1 MFRGLIGNYLSIFHQ
16 AVTIEVQ
23 KNSRVSS
30 KTACF
35 DDTLLD
41 FCTPMS
47 TVPGSHG
54 VTAGDWSPGTTH
66 SAPQGQGASRPMQA
80 TRCHLPR
87 DRPRRPRTT
96 TCGGWA
102 RGATTCGGGAGSCA
116 CGRRSG
122 GRPPPRRRGMLLPAA
137 AGPGALLPTAA
148 RSATTCGGAGSCAC
162 GRRSGGR
169 PPRRR
174 GRRGRRR

>member
-87 DRPRRPRTT
+87 DRPRRP
-96 TCGGWA
+96 
-102 RGATTCGGGAGSCA
+102 
-116 CGRRSG
+116 
-122 GRPPPRRRGMLLPAA
+122 GMLLPAA
-137 AGPGALLPTAA
+137 
-148 RSATTCGGAGSCAC
+148 GGARERYYLRRVGE
-162 GRRSGGR
+162 GRYYL
-169 PPRRR
+169 RRR
-174 GRRGRRR
+174 ERGLRLREKKRR

>member
-1 MFRGLIGNYLSIFHQ
+1 MFRGLIGNYLSKFHR
-16 AVTIEVQ
+16 VMTIVVQ

-87 DRPRRPRTT
+87 DHPQCP
-96 TCGGWA
+96 
-102 RGATTCGGGAGSCA
+102 
-116 CGRRSG
+116 
-122 GRPPPRRRGMLLPAA
+122 
-137 AGPGALLPTAA
+137 AGPGRVAANAGHALPPAPGPPAA
-148 RSATTCGGAGSCAC
+148 PAHYYL
-162 GRRSGGR
+162 
-169 PPRRR
+169 RRR
-174 GRRGRRR
+174 GREVRLREKKRR